1 MFWVGFLLILIKSS
15 SNWKI
20 IIHSNTNKTFLN
32 SLNWFSNLFVDNFPF
47 KGVLLETTC
56 HNNNY
61 ARENNFLCHR
71 NAQKIHGGHS
81 DPRPRHDGPGM
92 RQGRRGGI
100 GIILWRRGAGE
111 QTKDW
116 REGWVSVKQ
125 HRSVEGQG
133 PGAFS
138 KNVRH
143 RLRRSQRQ
151 REPERENVR
160 GSGNRDEC

>member
-1 MFWVGFLLILIKSS
+1 MFWVGFLLISIKSS

-81 DPRPRHDGPGM
+81 DPRPRHDRPGI

-100 GIILWRRGAGE
+100 GIILWRRGGLAESQVLGP
-111 QTKDW
+111 K
-116 REGWVSVKQ
+116 
-125 HRSVEGQG
+125 VEEAVEIPLCQLLD
-133 PGAFS
+133 PLALPTLHTAWQS
-138 KNVRH
+138 
-143 RLRRSQRQ
+143 
-151 REPERENVR
+151 
-160 GSGNRDEC
+160 